1 MSNQIKTAFAMKY
14 KKTAINKDYN
24 GKKKSRKQTYKK
36 AT

>member
-1 MSNQIKTAFAMKY
+1 MSNQIKTAFAMIY
-14 KKTAINKDYN
+14 KKRVTNKDFN